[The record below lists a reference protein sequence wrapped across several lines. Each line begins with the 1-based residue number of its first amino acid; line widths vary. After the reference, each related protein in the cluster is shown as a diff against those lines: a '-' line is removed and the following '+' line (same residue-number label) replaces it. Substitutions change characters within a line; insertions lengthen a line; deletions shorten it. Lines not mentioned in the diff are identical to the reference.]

1 MGKQTYSMEHLTYP
15 QLMFVLR
22 GRHRSH
28 YAKDNT
34 WPFKSSLLM
43 KKEISKK
50 YIVSLGIL
58 DHNIFNSEYSGPGHI
73 RFFLFKCEFK
83 LRMKF

>member
-1 MGKQTYSMEHLTYP
+1 MEHLTYP

-34 WPFKSSLLM
+34 WPFKSSLVM

-50 YIVSLGIL
+50 YIVSLGIRPQYFQL
-58 DHNIFNSEYSGPGHI
+58 RILRTRPYAIFPV
-73 RFFLFKCEFK
+73 
-83 LRMKF
+83 

>member
-1 MGKQTYSMEHLTYP
+1 MHKYKHTYSMEHLTYP

-34 WPFKSSLLM
+34 WPFKSSLVM

-50 YIVSLGIL
+50 YIVSL
-58 DHNIFNSEYSGPGHI
+58 
-73 RFFLFKCEFK
+73 
-83 LRMKF
+83 

>member
-1 MGKQTYSMEHLTYP
+1 MEHLTYP

-34 WPFKSSLLM
+34 WPFKSSLVM

-50 YIVSLGIL
+50 YIV
-58 DHNIFNSEYSGPGHI
+58 H
-73 RFFLFKCEFK
+73 FLFKCEFK
-83 LRMKF
+83 LRMKFSIIFKYS